1 MGGAI
6 FVEVIFSRPG
16 LGSLIFHVASLTLA
30 SGESRPLVATPAEE
44 PNAKL
49 SPDGRWLAYVSN
61 EGGRFDVYVQTMVD
75 GNAKWLVSRG
85 GGMQPQWSADGR
97 QLYYL
102 ALDRRLMVVDARTDG
117 TAFTPSPPARLM
129 DTRFTEWE
137 STGGVSYVVAPDG
150 TRVLIS
156 TSTDTG
162 RPITVMQN
170 WAPRLR

>member
-49 SPDGRWLAYVSN
+49 SPNGRWLAYVSN

-85 GGMQPQWSADGR
+85 GGMQP
-97 QLYYL
+97 
-102 ALDRRLMVVDARTDG
+102 
-117 TAFTPSPPARLM
+117 
-129 DTRFTEWE
+129 
-137 STGGVSYVVAPDG
+137 
-150 TRVLIS
+150 
-156 TSTDTG
+156 
-162 RPITVMQN
+162 
-170 WAPRLR
+170 